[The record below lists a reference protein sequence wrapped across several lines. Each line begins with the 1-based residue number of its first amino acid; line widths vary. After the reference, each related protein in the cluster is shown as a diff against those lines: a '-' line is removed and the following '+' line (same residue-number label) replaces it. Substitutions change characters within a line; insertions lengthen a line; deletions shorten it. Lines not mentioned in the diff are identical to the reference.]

1 MPRGESPRARNNGEK
16 KIDCPRSFLKK
27 NRIQFLIETK
37 LRAESART
45 TAKMDKKNT
54 VIGVLLLMAAM
65 YFMYDSSVK
74 EAAAERSARAARA
87 ERMAAPSETA
97 KAVPA
102 RKAPKQSPFAPDEN
116 IPEKIVSLEND
127 KIRINFT
134 NKGGAIKNVELRD
147 YPKAQGSKD
156 PFVFNDIDARVRE
169 LWRNVPPVRPALL
182 TISSVSSKKL
192 SELSYSL
199 SRTVST
205 SPFQPRRMPTTLG
218 QAM

>member
-87 ERMAAPSETA
+87 ERMAAPSETNEA
-97 KAVPA
+97 IAQLNYRSFPPGKRPNS
-102 RKAPKQSPFAPDEN
+102 RPSPPT
-116 IPEKIVSLEND
+116 K
-127 KIRINFT
+127 T
-134 NKGGAIKNVELRD
+134 
-147 YPKAQGSKD
+147 YPKKSSHSK
-156 PFVFNDIDARVRE
+156 
-169 LWRNVPPVRPALL
+169 
-182 TISSVSSKKL
+182 TIKS
-192 SELSYSL
+192 
-199 SRTVST
+199 
-205 SPFQPRRMPTTLG
+205 
-218 QAM
+218 A